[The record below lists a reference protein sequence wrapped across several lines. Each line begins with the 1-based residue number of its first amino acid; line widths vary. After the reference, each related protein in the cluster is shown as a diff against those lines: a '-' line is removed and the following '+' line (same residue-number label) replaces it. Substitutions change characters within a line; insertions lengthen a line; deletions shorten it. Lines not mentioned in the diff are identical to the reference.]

1 MKKKLRLSKERLR
14 TLSPNQLIQVVGGSA
29 NSASGPD
36 CDTLIFS
43 DHCNALFV

>member
-29 NSASGPD
+29 NSASG
-36 CDTLIFS
+36 DTLIFS
-43 DHCNALFV
+43 DHCNALFA